1 METQNVR
8 FKKKISNYIKPKS
21 VMVELSLVPHKER
34 SLRKGL
40 RRNTIEWVV
49 PAGQDS
55 PAKLPVCEKEMPKEF
70 SPKVKESL
78 FNNGNHQ

>member
-1 METQNVR
+1 M
-8 FKKKISNYIKPKS
+8 I
-21 VMVELSLVPHKER
+21 ELSLVPSKER

-49 PAGQDS
+49 PQGKTPQQS
-55 PAKLPVCEKEMPKEF
+55 FPVCEKEMPKEF

>member
-21 VMVELSLVPHKER
+21 VMVELSLKER

-40 RRNTIEWVV
+40 RRNTIE
-49 PAGQDS
+49 
-55 PAKLPVCEKEMPKEF
+55 
-70 SPKVKESL
+70 
-78 FNNGNHQ
+78 